1 MDWVEGLNVGP
12 TPPTPAEV
20 SPPAIAPEALPPES
34 AEASSHSASLGT
46 DDVRPRLLERVRALS
61 SGAFERL
68 LGELW
73 RRLGYRDVR
82 VTGRTN
88 DGGVDGDFVVPLVD
102 VRVAFQAKRY
112 AEGNNIG
119 GPVVRQ
125 LKGSVVGRYD
135 RGIFVT
141 TSRFT
146 AGAVEEAEDGGAK
159 IVLIN
164 ADALVDL
171 LLDAKLGIRSVVE
184 RADVDEDVFVGLE
197 G

>member
-1 MDWVEGLNVGP
+1 M
-12 TPPTPAEV
+12 
-20 SPPAIAPEALPPES
+20 
-34 AEASSHSASLGT
+34 
-46 DDVRPRLLERVRALS
+46 
-61 SGAFERL
+61 
-68 LGELW
+68 
-73 RRLGYRDVR
+73 
-82 VTGRTN
+82 
-88 DGGVDGDFVVPLVD
+88 
-102 VRVAFQAKRY
+102 
-112 AEGNNIG
+112 
-119 GPVVRQ
+119 VRQ